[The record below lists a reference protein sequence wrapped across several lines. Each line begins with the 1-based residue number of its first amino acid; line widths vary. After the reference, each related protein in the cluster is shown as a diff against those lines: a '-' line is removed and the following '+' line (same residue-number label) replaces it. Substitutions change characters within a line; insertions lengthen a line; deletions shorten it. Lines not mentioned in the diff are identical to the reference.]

1 MSYTCLY
8 VCVFAPAPTYEYLY
22 LYKYTLK
29 HFIQRPPSMIFMY
42 MIGVVNLSLSYFA
55 TENEDKVL
63 ASKSEFRN
71 EA

>member
-1 MSYTCLY
+1 
-8 VCVFAPAPTYEYLY
+8 
-22 LYKYTLK
+22 
-29 HFIQRPPSMIFMY
+29 MIFMY